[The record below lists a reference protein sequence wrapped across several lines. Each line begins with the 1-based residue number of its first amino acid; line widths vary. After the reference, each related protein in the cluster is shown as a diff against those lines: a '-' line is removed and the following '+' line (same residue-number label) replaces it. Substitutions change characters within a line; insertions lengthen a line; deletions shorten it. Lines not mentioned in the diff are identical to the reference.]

1 LGSVFVEGDVADIV
15 LAVFYSP
22 MSAVEGEDVGG
33 VSLAGGEAGDAVHGL
48 VAFAQWV
55 AMEVEH
61 LAGDRPGL
69 VDAGEVQV
77 CDVWGG
83 GDRPDLVTAV
93 AAVKR
98 DVVRGEKTRP
108 RRRTGP

>member
-1 LGSVFVEGDVADIV
+1 
-15 LAVFYSP
+15 
-22 MSAVEGEDVGG
+22 
-33 VSLAGGEAGDAVHGL
+33 LAGGEAGDAINGL
-48 VAFAQWV
+48 VACAQWIAV
-55 AMEVEH
+55 QVEH

-77 CDVWGG
+77 RDVRGA

-98 DVVRGEKTRP
+98 DVGRGEKPRP
-108 RRRTGP
+108 RQRTEP